1 MTPVKIGKPFG
12 LWVLRCSKTTDVA
25 MNLYNYGNGH
35 FPSKINRN
43 NFVIYIAWT
52 HVFEKQKFILYSALK
67 PKIIIWLLFNGEEI
81 VLQIKEADAILVL
94 ANKYCEDPDSEDA
107 ANIMRVISIKNYHAD
122 IKVII
127 QLLQYHNK
135 VSSRCI

>member
-1 MTPVKIGKPFG
+1 M
-12 LWVLRCSKTTDVA
+12 
-25 MNLYNYGNGH
+25 
-35 FPSKINRN
+35 
-43 NFVIYIAWT
+43 
-52 HVFEKQKFILYSALK
+52 
-67 PKIIIWLLFNGEEI
+67 

-135 VSSRCI
+135 VSSHCM